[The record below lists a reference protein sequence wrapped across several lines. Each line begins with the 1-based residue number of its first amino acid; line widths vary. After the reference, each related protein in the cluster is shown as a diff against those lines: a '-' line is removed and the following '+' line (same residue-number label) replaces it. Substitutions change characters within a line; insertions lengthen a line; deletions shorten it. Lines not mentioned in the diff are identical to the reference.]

1 MPTGSIRPTSILAD
15 VATKSLTGFDDQRV
29 VDHVTGLPRLPAARV
44 DIAQQAKQL
53 APRRCIGIIS
63 FAILPDPTLFRLA
76 PEADRSLRVEITR
89 QLANALRPQ
98 DKLYAADHWE
108 WLIILPDL
116 PSGAPLLLGM
126 MKFEALFAHPL
137 PFGVDSFMVLRVVC
151 GGALLPDDGEDP
163 RHLIQS
169 SRIACLSAKRAG
181 SGHATF
187 DPAMEHIDKAQQ
199 QLLVELP
206 RALTGAP
213 GLALYLQPQIDLSD
227 GSCIGCE
234 ALLRWQSQSGEQIPP
249 DRTLAAVE
257 HLGLRSTFNRWM
269 LQQAIQSQHR
279 LQAENIAVILSINLS
294 ANDLLDPELLDLI
307 TQTLATWEVSPES
320 LLFELTETQMIEDTE
335 QVIDVLRSMRNLG
348 FQLSVDDFGTGYA
361 SMSYLQRLPVQEVKI
376 DQSFVRHAEASARDR
391 EIIASIV
398 QLAHRLGMLVVAEGV
413 ETAETSAIVAQ
424 LGCDRAQGHLY
435 APAMPLEEF
444 IDWWRSLAAHR

>member
-1 MPTGSIRPTSILAD
+1 M
-15 VATKSLTGFDDQRV
+15 ATKSLTGFDDQRV

-137 PFGVDSFMVLRVVC
+137 PFGVESFMVLRVAC

-206 RALTGAP
+206 RALAGAP
-213 GLALYLQPQIDLSD
+213 GLSLHLQPQIDLSD
-227 GSCIGCE
+227 GSCIGGE

-307 TQTLATWEVSPES
+307 KQTLATWEVSPES

-413 ETAETSAIVAQ
+413 ETVETARIVAQ

-435 APAMPLEEF
+435 APAMPLAEF
-444 IDWWRSLAAHR
+444 IDWWRSLAAQR

>member
-1 MPTGSIRPTSILAD
+1 MPTGSIPPTSILAD
-15 VATKSLTGFDDQRV
+15 VVTKSSTGFDDQRV
-29 VDHVTGLPRLPAARV
+29 VDHVTGLPRLPAAQV
-44 DIAQQAKQL
+44 DIAQQVKQL
-53 APRRCIGIIS
+53 APQRCLGIIS
-63 FAILPDPTLFRLA
+63 FAILPDPALFRLA
-76 PEADRSLRVEITR
+76 PEADRSLRMEITR

-98 DKLYAADHWE
+98 DGLYAADHWE

-126 MKFEALFAHPL
+126 MKFETLFANPL
-137 PFGVDSFMVLRVVC
+137 PFGVDSFLALQVAC

-169 SRIACLSAKRAG
+169 SRIACLSAKRNG
-181 SGHATF
+181 IGHATF

-206 RALTGAP
+206 RALAGSP
-213 GLALYLQPQIDLSD
+213 GLSLYLQPQIDLSD

-234 ALLRWQSQSGEQIPP
+234 ALLRWQAESGEQIPP

-269 LQQAIQSQHR
+269 LQQAIQNQHR

-307 TQTLATWEVSPES
+307 KQTLATWEVRPQS

-376 DQSFVRHAEASARDR
+376 DQSFVHHAETSERDR

-413 ETAETSAIVAQ
+413 ETVETAKIAAQ

-444 IDWWRSLAAHR
+444 IVWWRKYKDRG

>member
-1 MPTGSIRPTSILAD
+1 M
-15 VATKSLTGFDDQRV
+15 ATKSLTGFDDQRV

-98 DKLYAADHWE
+98 DRLYAADHWE
-108 WLIILPDL
+108 WLIILHDL

-234 ALLRWQSQSGEQIPP
+234 VLLRWQSQSGEQIPP

-307 TQTLATWEVSPES
+307 KQTLATWDVSPES

-413 ETAETSAIVAQ
+413 ETVETARIVAQ

-435 APAMPLEEF
+435 APAMPLAEF
-444 IDWWRSLAAHR
+444 IVWWRSLAAQR